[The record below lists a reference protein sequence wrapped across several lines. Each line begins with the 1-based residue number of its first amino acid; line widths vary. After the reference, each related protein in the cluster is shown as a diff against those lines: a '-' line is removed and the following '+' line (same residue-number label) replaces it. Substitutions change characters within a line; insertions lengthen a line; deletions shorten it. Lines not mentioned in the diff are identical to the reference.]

1 VLMTISPSSACRS
14 GATMPKRIVFTRH
27 DGGVSVCAPS
37 LTALRFMTGGGGRW
51 DGFPRGFLD
60 RQITKQAEEC
70 GERNA
75 HRFVMA
81 MQFGGC
87 TDAEAYELMR
97 DRFCA
102 HMGSGIELWDVAD
115 VPPDRWFRDAWVRS
129 HNGGPIDVSLAKA
142 RGIQFRK
149 IKKAV
154 AVERDRRAADIEL
167 FDKPIEPDWNVLRDA
182 VRRADAVAKL
192 RHVWPIELMPPP
204 VVD

>member
-1 VLMTISPSSACRS
+1 
-14 GATMPKRIVFTRH
+14 MPKRIVYSRP

-51 DGFPRGFLD
+51 DGHPRGFLD
-60 RQITKQAEEC
+60 RQIAKHAEEC

-87 TDAEAYELMR
+87 TDAEAYEVMR

-115 VPPDRWFRDAWVRS
+115 VPADRWFRNAWVRS
-129 HNGGPIDVSLAKA
+129 HNGGSIDISLSKA
-142 RGIQFRK
+142 RAIQFRK
-149 IKKAV
+149 IKA
-154 AVERDRRAADIEL
+154 AVELENRGRRVDINLFDHPICPDWSAIRDAIRRAHDVAD
-167 FDKPIEPDWNVLRDA
+167 LR
-182 VRRADAVAKL
+182 R
-192 RHVWPIELMPPP
+192 VWPAGLDGQD
-204 VVD
+204 VRHQQ

>member
-1 VLMTISPSSACRS
+1 VSAS
-14 GATMPKRIVFTRH
+14 GATMPDKRVVFTRP

-51 DGFPRGFLD
+51 DGHPRGFLD
-60 RQITKQAEEC
+60 RQIAKQAEEC

-115 VPPDRWFRDAWVRS
+115 VPTDRWFRNAWVRS
-129 HNGGPIDVSLAKA
+129 HNGGPINVSLAKA
-142 RGIQFRK
+142 RGIQFRR
-149 IKKAV
+149 IRSAV
-154 AVERDRRAADIEL
+154 DVENRRRLDEIDH
-167 FDKPIEPDWNVLRDA
+167 FDCQIVPDWQAIRDA
-182 VRRADAVAKL
+182 IHRADNEAEL
-192 RHVWPIELMPPP
+192 RSVWPLPSA
-204 VVD
+204 